1 MTGFI
6 TALSVFL
13 LAHTLPA
20 ATGVRGRLIERFGK
34 KRYILFYSIFSTALL
49 IWLIWAALDAPY
61 VELWQPGLATLI
73 FPIIAMLLASILL
86 TSAVLRPNPVSI
98 AFINKPLLPG
108 TGILT
113 LIRHPLIWALF
124 LWAASHAIA
133 NGDLVSLILFGGL
146 ALFSLSGK
154 KILET
159 RAKNNLSAEEF
170 TNAMALANGPIVP
183 RMMKALDGTV
193 FIEVILGIVLYIS
206 ILYAHEP
213 VIGVD
218 PLALI
223 LP

>member
-20 ATGVRGRLIERFGK
+20 ATGWRGKLIARFGK

-49 IWLIWAALDAPY
+49 IWLIWAALAAPY
-61 VELWQPGLATLI
+61 VELWQPGLATLL
-73 FPIIAMLLASILL
+73 FPVIAMLLASILL
-86 TSAVLRPNPVSI
+86 TSAVLRPNPLSI
-98 AFINKPLLPG
+98 AFINKPVLPG

-146 ALFSLSGK
+146 ALFSLAGK

-159 RAKNNLSAEEF
+159 RAKNNLSSEEF
-170 TNAMALANGPIVP
+170 AQAMALTKGPVRARLI
-183 RMMKALDGTV
+183 KALDWTTS
-193 FIEVILGIVLYIS
+193 IEIILGIVLYIS
-206 ILYAHEP
+206 ILHAHEP